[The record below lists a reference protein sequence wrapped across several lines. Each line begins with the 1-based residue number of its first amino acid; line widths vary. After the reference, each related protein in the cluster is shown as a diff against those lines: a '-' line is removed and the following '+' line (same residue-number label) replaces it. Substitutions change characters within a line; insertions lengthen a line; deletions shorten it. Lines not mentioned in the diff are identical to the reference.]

1 VAWGKKV
8 SAGPLLNQER
18 ALALLERTLSSG
30 ELPPAYLFVGPH
42 GVGKEEAALAL
53 AQSLN
58 CQSGA
63 GEEGPDLFEAAGS
76 SSPEP
81 HSGIRALGGCGI
93 CSACGRI
100 GRYSHPDVI
109 VRMPLPRPRGG
120 KKGDPADP
128 TDVLAFKADNPYRD
142 PEISTGSLSIGI
154 ADVREIIPQL
164 AYAPVEGGKR
174 VVIFRESERMTEE
187 AQNALLKSMEEPP
200 PHTIFILTTHRPNA
214 LLPTVRSRSRIVHF
228 RPLKAEEISYYLR
241 EHGIASGDEMNV
253 AQLARGS
260 LKRAICIAE
269 GGVPGREEAI
279 RLLSW
284 AVEGR
289 NREALAWAAVYTFK
303 TSGVMLTE
311 ARSVLEELLSLARD
325 VAVVQSGGKVALMNP
340 DRADMLRD
348 VGRRAPDGAGLQALE
363 AVADACG
370 EVDSNVN
377 LALIYA
383 TLFDALIPLGIH

>member
-1 VAWGKKV
+1 
-8 SAGPLLNQER
+8 
-18 ALALLERTLSSG
+18 
-30 ELPPAYLFVGPH
+30 
-42 GVGKEEAALAL
+42 
-53 AQSLN
+53 
-58 CQSGA
+58 
-63 GEEGPDLFEAAGS
+63 
-76 SSPEP
+76 
-81 HSGIRALGGCGI
+81 
-93 CSACGRI
+93 
-100 GRYSHPDVI
+100 
-109 VRMPLPRPRGG
+109 M
-120 KKGDPADP
+120 
-128 TDVLAFKADNPYRD
+128 
-142 PEISTGSLSIGI
+142 
-154 ADVREIIPQL
+154 
-164 AYAPVEGGKR
+164 
-174 VVIFRESERMTEE
+174 
-187 AQNALLKSMEEPP
+187 
-200 PHTIFILTTHRPNA
+200 
-214 LLPTVRSRSRIVHF
+214 
-228 RPLKAEEISYYLR
+228 R
-241 EHGIASGDEMNV
+241 EHRIASGDEMNV

-269 GGVPGREEAI
+269 GVVPGREEAV

-289 NREALAWAAVYTFK
+289 NREALAWAAGYTFK